1 MAGRASRRWLVAGVV
16 LAALVAATGALLF
29 VFRDR
34 ANPVEREDVGPTLVT
49 GGGEPGDFGLYLY
62 ATDGFETTDALVGSR
77 HDHPAQTYITI
88 QPGGCGTLVRWQ
100 ALEERWDEWDFCA
113 DGSLAGW
120 QGYHEWFGVGNLED
134 WACSPPIPTQGD
146 PGEAWTG
153 TCTRDAGGQV
163 DAAEDRLSYEVI
175 GYETLT
181 VGTEQVETLHVR
193 TTSAAAAARRAPT
206 APTPGSSP
214 APN

>member
-1 MAGRASRRWLVAGVV
+1 MAGRARRRWLVAGVV

-34 ANPVEREDVGPTLVT
+34 ANPVEREDVDSTLVT

-62 ATDGFETTDALVGSR
+62 ATDGFESTDALVGSR
-77 HDHPAQTYITI
+77 HDYPAQTYITI

-120 QGYHEWFGVGNLED
+120 QGYHEWFGSGT
-134 WACSPPIPTQGD
+134 SR
-146 PGEAWTG
+146 TG
-153 TCTRDAGGQV
+153 P
-163 DAAEDRLSYEVI
+163 
-175 GYETLT
+175 
-181 VGTEQVETLHVR
+181 
-193 TTSAAAAARRAPT
+193 ARRPFPPRVIPAG
-206 APTPGSSP
+206 PGP
-214 APN
+214 APALVPPGARSMPPRITCATR